1 MMHLRYTVPGL
12 QFTLRCYRFTCCRYR
27 DYSYPREHCATKAR
41 KHNISQNNDPITFM
55 SAVFI
60 CFGEVL
66 WDNLPDGAVP
76 GGAPMNVAVR
86 LASLGHRSAIISS
99 VGNDGH
105 GERLLQFLR
114 SRDVDTSYIQKHPS
128 YPTGEVNVSVD
139 AEGIPSYDIVSPSA
153 WDGIGVTSDALSAV
167 RNADGIIFGSL
178 ACRSSESQKT
188 LFRLLEENPYA
199 AFDVNLRTPYI
210 SLPLVDELMRH
221 SDLIKLNDD
230 ELETVCGATGS
241 IDLKTNI
248 LSLAERSGAEIICVT
263 KGRDG
268 AVVYANGE
276 FIEHKAFSVPVADTV
291 GCGDSFLAGFL
302 SSMTGG
308 GTLSQSLEFA
318 CALGALTATKHGAN
332 PEFSAQEI
340 RDFLAQSQR

>member
-1 MMHLRYTVPGL
+1 
-12 QFTLRCYRFTCCRYR
+12 
-27 DYSYPREHCATKAR
+27 
-41 KHNISQNNDPITFM
+41 M

-153 WDGIGVTSDALSAV
+153 WDGIDATTDALSAV

-178 ACRSSESQKT
+178 ACRSSESKRT
-188 LFRLLEENPYA
+188 LFRLLEEKRYA
-199 AFDVNLRTPYI
+199 AFDVNLRAPYI
-210 SLPLVDELMRH
+210 SLPLVEELMRQ

-230 ELETVCGATGS
+230 ELRMICSDTGT
-241 IDLKTNI
+241 DDVNKNI
-248 LSLAERSGAEIICVT
+248 RSLSERSGAEIICVT
-263 KGRDG
+263 RGKDG
-268 AVVYANGE
+268 AVIFADGE
-276 FIEHKAFSVPVADTV
+276 FIEHGGFSVPVADTV

-308 GTLSQSLEFA
+308 RTLGQSLEFA
-318 CALGALTATKHGAN
+318 CALGAMTATRKGAN
-332 PEFSAQEI
+332 PEFSGAEI
-340 RDFLAQSQR
+340 QDLITRRSR